1 MIRSRSAALFV
12 GLAAGL
18 AAGEPGAPF
27 LAVSPSA
34 RVEALSGLWAFGAG
48 MEHLAVNPA
57 LLSVEKS
64 PWQFYS
70 SAGQLGEDVQMA
82 HAAIGRAHG
91 RTPWGLGV
99 THLRSDGG
107 SARDALGGGGGADVG
122 AQDTALHVAVA
133 RSINGRIWLGA
144 AGKGFQSK
152 LASYTSDPAVAADL
166 GLLWRGETLEAGVSW
181 RNIGSGVRFVSQRD
195 PLPQT
200 IDAQIALRRGPAIAS
215 VGAQR
220 DVPRGENRVLA
231 GAEFSLG
238 ALAFRTGYAVQ
249 EGASSNARG
258 VERLTLGFG
267 LALPNRLKLDYSLR
281 QGTEDYGA
289 FHRLALTWTWGEKTL
304 KKPTAPVR
312 PPSSV
317 FKKTPTRVAP
327 PTVPKPVKQA
337 PIVSPAKPDSPK
349 PAPVKP
355 AAPEKPKRPRIG
367 EGGYRLGG

>member
-1 MIRSRSAALFV
+1 MIRFRSAALFL

-27 LAVSPSA
+27 LSVSPSA

-82 HAAIGRAHG
+82 HAVIGRAHG
-91 RTPWGLGV
+91 RTPWGVGV

-122 AQDTALHVAVA
+122 AQDTALHLAAA
-133 RSINGRIWLGA
+133 RSINGRLWVGA
-144 AGKGFQSK
+144 AAKGFQSK
-152 LASYTSDPAVAADL
+152 LASYTSDPAGAADL
-166 GLLWRGETLEAGVSW
+166 GLLWRGEAWELGAAW

-200 IDAQIALRRGPAIAS
+200 VDAQIAFRRGPAVVAAG
-215 VGAQR
+215 VQR

-231 GAEFSLG
+231 GSEFSLG
-238 ALAFRTGYAVQ
+238 VLAFRAGYAVQ
-249 EGASSNARG
+249 EGASSNAQG

-267 LALPNRLKLDYSLR
+267 LVLPNRLKLDYSLR

-289 FHRLALTWTWGEKTL
+289 FHRLALTWTWGERVL
-304 KKPTAPVR
+304 RKPTEPPR

-317 FKKTPTRVAP
+317 FKKIPARAMP
-327 PTVPKPVKQA
+327 QAAPKPVKKA
-337 PIVSPAKPDSPK
+337 PAAVPAKPVPQK
-349 PAPVKP
+349 VVPVQPAL
-355 AAPEKPKRPRIG
+355 PEKPKRPRIG